1 MLTRPAPS
9 LLRPAPDPP
18 DARLRTETDRVATPV
33 PPFTER
39 VSRPDTDRRDPDD
52 RDDGR
57 DDEPDDEPDDE
68 REDPD
73 EPDEPD
79 DFDEPDDPEPPEP
92 PRPPAWVIPVAGEA
106 ICPPGDTTGARPHV
120 SQYSSP
126 SPTSS

>member
-1 MLTRPAPS
+1 M
-9 LLRPAPDPP
+9 
-18 DARLRTETDRVATPV
+18 

-52 RDDGR
+52 RDDR
-57 DDEPDDEPDDE
+57 DDDPAEDPDDE